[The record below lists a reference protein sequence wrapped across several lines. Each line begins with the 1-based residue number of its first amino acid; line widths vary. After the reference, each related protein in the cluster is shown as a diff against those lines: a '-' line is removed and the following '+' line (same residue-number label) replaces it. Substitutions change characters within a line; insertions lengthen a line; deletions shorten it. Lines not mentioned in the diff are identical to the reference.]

1 MILLVACKFNMLCE
15 ERGSFLEIA
24 DGIKG
29 LGLTILKGVI
39 KSRNDKIWA
48 HFTVEA
54 NRDVTR
60 MEIFMSLVSLL
71 DQAAKDGGDC
81 NGKANISVH
90 EQSFNQVATNPMSVG
105 PSSMR

>member
-1 MILLVACKFNMLCE
+1 ME
-15 ERGSFLEIA
+15 
-24 DGIKG
+24 
-29 LGLTILKGVI
+29 
-39 KSRNDKIWA
+39 SRNDKIWA

-71 DQAAKDGGDC
+71 DQAAKNGGDC
-81 NGKANISVH
+81 DGKANISVH
-90 EQSFNQVATNPMSVG
+90 EQSFHQVATNPMSVG

>member
-1 MILLVACKFNMLCE
+1 MVCPIIVEDLKSPCQMLVEMLCE
-15 ERGSFLEIA
+15 ERGSFLDIA

-60 MEIFMSLVSLL
+60 MEIFVT
-71 DQAAKDGGDC
+71 C
-81 NGKANISVH
+81 
-90 EQSFNQVATNPMSVG
+90 
-105 PSSMR
+105 